1 MGCEVRFVET
11 AVEDVITDIAMGP
24 FGSNIKTNC
33 FVSEGIPVFNGSNL
47 TGFSTNDKALRY
59 VTPEKAKSLGNA
71 LASRG
76 DVVVTHRGT
85 LGQIAYIPND
95 SQYANYIIS
104 QSQFRVKCNQNK
116 ILPEY
121 LVYYFHT
128 PLGQW
133 KLLSNTTQTGVPAL
147 SRPTSTFKKLSIELP
162 PVSYQ
167 AQVLETLQPIQRKM
181 ALNQRTN
188 DYLERCCQA
197 LFDDIQNDHT
207 NEVIQLSDVAA
218 VNPKRRLSKGSLAR
232 CVEMSNLS
240 TRGAFPND
248 WCRKAYNGGM
258 KFMNGDTIL
267 ARITP
272 CLENGKTAYINFL
285 DEGEVAFGSTEY
297 IVLASEGLLPA
308 EFFYFLA
315 RSRAFVSYATNHMNG
330 SSGRQR
336 VSAGDIETYR
346 LRVPSSD
353 QAVRFAIFAQP
364 AMEEILNH
372 SLENRRLSSLRDA
385 LLPKLMS
392 GEIDVSKV
400 ELPTLPNNHL
410 YVD

>member
-1 MGCEVRFVET
+1 MECKTLGECLTSVIDHRGLT
-11 AVEDVITDIAMGP
+11 PKKLGGDWAADGYRAVSAKNIKNGRLVQQESMNRVSLDMYRQWMPEEIERGDILITSEAP
-24 FGSNIKTNC
+24 FGETMYWDS
-33 FVSEGIPVFNGSNL
+33 SEKLVLSQRVFGLKADSAVCNARYLYYWMIGPAFQSELRGRATGTTVIGLRQPELLKCLVKLPDISTQKRIASLLATLDSKINL
-47 TGFSTNDKALRY
+47 N
-59 VTPEKAKSLGNA
+59 N
-71 LASRG
+71 
-76 DVVVTHRGT
+76 
-85 LGQIAYIPND
+85 QI
-95 SQYANYIIS
+95 
-104 QSQFRVKCNQNK
+104 
-116 ILPEY
+116 
-121 LVYYFHT
+121 
-128 PLGQW
+128 
-133 KLLSNTTQTGVPAL
+133 
-147 SRPTSTFKKLSIELP
+147 
-162 PVSYQ
+162 
-167 AQVLETLQPIQRKM
+167 
-181 ALNQRTN
+181 N
-188 DYLERCCQA
+188 DYLEECCQA
-197 LFDDIQNDHT
+197 LFDDIQSDHT
-207 NEVIQLSDVAA
+207 NGVIQLSDVAA

-285 DEGEVAFGSTEY
+285 DDGEVAFGSTEY
-297 IVLASEGLLPA
+297 IVLASEGLLPT

-315 RSRAFVSYATNHMNG
+315 RNRAFVSYATNHMNG

-353 QAVRFAIFAQP
+353 QAVRFANFAQP
-364 AMEEILNH
+364 AMEEILKH

-400 ELPTLPNNHL
+400 ELPTPPNNHL
-410 YVD
+410 PLD